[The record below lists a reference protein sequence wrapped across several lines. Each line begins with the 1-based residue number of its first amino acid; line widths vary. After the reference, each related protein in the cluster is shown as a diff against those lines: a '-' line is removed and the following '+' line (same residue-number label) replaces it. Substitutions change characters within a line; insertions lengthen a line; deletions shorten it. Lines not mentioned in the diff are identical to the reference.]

1 MHAYIQCVCLAAVH
15 TYMHTYNV
23 YVLLLYVYTYM
34 YACMA
39 CMHTYIQRS
48 VCVCEGP
55 RAAPGGATTRSFRGS
70 VFVSAPLADVIE
82 NMLTVGGPGTP
93 YSTVGNTCQQSSG
106 PFDVS
111 TVLRT
116 V

>member
-1 MHAYIQCVCLAAVH
+1 MWSDHH
-15 TYMHTYNV
+15 TLVTVNAGKGYGVKNFLH
-23 YVLLLYVYTYM
+23 LLTLPLLPGLEG
-34 YACMA
+34 
-39 CMHTYIQRS
+39 H